1 MQGEQDMLNELIKLS
16 DRLDRKGMSA
26 ESDLLD
32 NVIQKLAGNLIEFSD
47 FKKTKDESPGDQ
59 YIIILSDKE
68 TWDGEGYIA
77 KVSPEE
83 LRRLDEDEEK
93 VRNVV
98 SIKNMENI
106 WNLIPED
113 LKQNRF
119 NRKKK

>member
-1 MQGEQDMLNELIKLS
+1 MLNELIKLS
-16 DRLDRKGMSA
+16 DRLDRKGLSA

-59 YIIILSDKE
+59 YIIVLSDKE

-83 LRRLDEDEEK
+83 LSLLDGPGDEK

-98 SIKNMENI
+98 SNKNMENI

-113 LKQNRF
+113 LKRNRF
-119 NRKKK
+119 DRKKK